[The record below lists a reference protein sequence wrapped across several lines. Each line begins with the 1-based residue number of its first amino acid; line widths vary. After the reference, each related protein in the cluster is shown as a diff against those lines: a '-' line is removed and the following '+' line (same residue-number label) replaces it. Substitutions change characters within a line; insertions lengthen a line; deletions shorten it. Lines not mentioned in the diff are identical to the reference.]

1 MMTAAQRGFGP
12 RARRAQRG
20 FSILEVLFSIVVLT
34 IGMVSMLA
42 MFSVALA
49 STNSAQEDM
58 IAKQEA
64 AETLESLFT
73 ARNTSQ
79 ITWDQ
84 IQNVSN
90 GGIFLDGAQPVLD
103 PGPDGLSGTA
113 DDLNA
118 NPYCPGPSQCLVLP
132 GHDGVLG
139 TADDVMQPMNNYQR
153 TIALSNVAAPG
164 GGIDSSLRQ
173 VTITVTY
180 QTSQFKATTKTYSVG
195 AYISQYR

>member
-1 MMTAAQRGFGP
+1 MTMAGQIRSELRP
-12 RARRAQRG
+12 RPAEQG

-64 AETLESLFT
+64 AATLESIFT

-79 ITWDQ
+79 ITWNQ

-90 GGIFLDGAQPVLD
+90 GGIFLDNAQPVLD
-103 PGPDGLSGTA
+103 PGKDGLDGTA
-113 DDLNA
+113 DDTNA

-132 GHDGVLG
+132 GPDGVLG
-139 TADDVMQPMNNYQR
+139 TADDVMQPLNNYQR
-153 TIALSNVAAPG
+153 TIAIANVGAPG
-164 GGIDSSLRQ
+164 GGIDSTLRS
-173 VTITVTY
+173 ITVTVTY
-180 QTSQFKATTKTYSVG
+180 TTSQFKATQKTYAVG
-195 AYISQYR
+195 AYISQFR

>member
-1 MMTAAQRGFGP
+1 MMMAGHNR
-12 RARRAQRG
+12 RKLHARPAEQG

-64 AETLESLFT
+64 AATLESLFT

-79 ITWDQ
+79 ITWDE
-84 IQNVSN
+84 IQNVAN
-90 GGIFLDGAQPVLD
+90 GGIFLDNAQPILD
-103 PGPDGLSGTA
+103 PGPDGLDGTA

-118 NPYCPGPSQCLVLP
+118 NPDCPGPSQCLVRP
-132 GHDGVLG
+132 GPDGVLG
-139 TADDVMQPMNNYQR
+139 TADDVLQPLNNYQR
-153 TIALSNVAAPG
+153 TITIANVAAPG
-164 GGIDSSLRQ
+164 GGINQSLRSLT
-173 VTITVTY
+173 VTVTY
-180 QTSQFKATTKTYSVG
+180 TTTQFRATQKSYTVG